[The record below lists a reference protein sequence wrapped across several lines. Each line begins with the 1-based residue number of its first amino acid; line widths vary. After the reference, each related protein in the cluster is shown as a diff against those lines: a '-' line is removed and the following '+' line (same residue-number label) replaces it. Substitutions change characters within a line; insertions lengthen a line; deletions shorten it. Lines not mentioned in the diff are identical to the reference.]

1 MRKRDF
7 GYMKQPCK
15 LEFEKEV
22 WFVKRRILI
31 CVCVLLAVLCMVG
44 VFAVQSSGMIG
55 EEGLLA
61 RARKEIKNL
70 LR

>member
-1 MRKRDF
+1 
-7 GYMKQPCK
+7 MKQPCK

-31 CVCVLLAVLCMVG
+31 CVCVLLAVLCMVS
-44 VFAVQSSGMIG
+44 VIAVQSSGMIG
-55 EEGLLA
+55 EEGLIA
-61 RARKEIKNL
+61 KARKEIKNL

>member
-1 MRKRDF
+1 MRTRDF
-7 GYMKQPCK
+7 RYMKQPCK

>member
-31 CVCVLLAVLCMVG
+31 CVCVLLAVRCMVG

>member
-1 MRKRDF
+1 
-7 GYMKQPCK
+7 MKQPCK

-31 CVCVLLAVLCMVG
+31 CACLLLAVLCMVG
-44 VFAVQSSGMIG
+44 VFAVQSSSMIG
-55 EEGLLA
+55 VEGLLA